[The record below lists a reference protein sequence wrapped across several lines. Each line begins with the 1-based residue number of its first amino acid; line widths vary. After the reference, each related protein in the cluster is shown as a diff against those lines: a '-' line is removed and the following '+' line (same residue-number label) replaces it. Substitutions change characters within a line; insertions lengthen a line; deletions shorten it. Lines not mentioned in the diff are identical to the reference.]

1 MQNARK
7 RLKTLS
13 GFTIE
18 FFVEICDNICMN
30 KYLIKYQKYLSTQNE
45 TEEYIMFEVR
55 SEAQC
60 RVLSAVEDI
69 KSCCEIGDY
78 YEEWSDIAA
87 SSIQAFLEDLT
98 AEQLDDTC
106 GAFREY
112 ISETAEENSNL
123 ANGIKEALTI
133 CLNEMIDYIGDV
145 PEDDDSEDKDYYSD
159 YDRDTSR
166 LVDEMKSALERIAEI
181 KI

>member
-1 MQNARK
+1 
-7 RLKTLS
+7 
-13 GFTIE
+13 
-18 FFVEICDNICMN
+18 
-30 KYLIKYQKYLSTQNE
+30 
-45 TEEYIMFEVR
+45 MFEVR
-55 SEAQC
+55 SEAHG

-87 SSIQAFLEDLT
+87 SSIQAFLEDLS

-112 ISETAEENSNL
+112 ISETAEKNPNF

-133 CLNEMIDYIGDV
+133 CLNEMLDYIGDV
-145 PEDDDSEDKDYYSD
+145 PEDDDSGDEDFYSD
-159 YDRDTSR
+159 YDRETADI
-166 LVDEMKSALERIAEI
+166 VYEMKYALEKLANMCA
-181 KI
+181 

>member
-1 MQNARK
+1 
-7 RLKTLS
+7 
-13 GFTIE
+13 
-18 FFVEICDNICMN
+18 
-30 KYLIKYQKYLSTQNE
+30 
-45 TEEYIMFEVR
+45 MFEVR
-55 SEAQC
+55 SESHG

-112 ISETAEENSNL
+112 ILETAEENPNL
-123 ANGIKEALTI
+123 ANGVKEALAI
-133 CLNEMIDYIGDV
+133 CLNEMLDYIGNV
-145 PEDDDSEDKDYYSD
+145 SEDDDRE
-159 YDRDTSR
+159 TAN
-166 LVDEMKSALERIAEI
+166 LVYEMKYALE
-181 KI
+181 KLKK